1 MSETVTETRPDT
13 SDMVAVHR
21 VFREALEAASDLV
34 AEAVVEQ
41 PGKAEAVA
49 GYYANVLAYLHTHHE
64 GEEQLLW
71 PLLRERCPDETVRV
85 GLVAAQHDGVA
96 QTLAQ
101 AERALSEW
109 AAEPTAERGARLVG
123 ALGTLRFELVHHLDD
138 EERDI
143 LPLAAEHLSAEE
155 WARLPEYAMT
165 HFSGDK
171 VWLVLGLVIDAQA
184 DGHGAAM
191 LEKLPQ
197 PMREFWDNEG
207 RPQYDDFMAQLRA

>member
-34 AEAVVEQ
+34 ADAVVEQ

-49 GYYANVLAYLHTHHE
+49 SYYANVLAYLHAHQE
-64 GEEQLLW
+64 GEDQLLW
-71 PLLRERCPDETVRV
+71 PLLRERCPDATVRV
-85 GLVAAQHDGVA
+85 GLLAAQHAGMTE
-96 QTLAQ
+96 TLAQ

-109 AAEPTAERGARLVG
+109 AAEPTAEHGSGLVG
-123 ALGTLRFELVHHLDD
+123 ALGTLRFELVRHLDG

-155 WARLPEYAMT
+155 WDQLPQYAVT

-184 DGHGAAM
+184 DEHRAAM

-197 PMREFWDNEG
+197 PVREFWDNEG